1 MAGCSGQVRRRV
13 CRPGWSDT
21 HNGFRF
27 AACPLSGG
35 FRSRESRFLSID
47 THRGSKL
54 SNPGRLSQQVCQ
66 QTRTCQRRKRRVR
79 GVERGQRSQPAWLR
93 AHPGRRHFQLEKTP
107 RTQTPANVW
116 DTRGGSHTD
125 GVNEIERR
133 EVTFLGVGSPLSTVL
148 ELSPGLA
155 FALCAQF
162 VPSYCTNR
170 TRTIIIGLGRSYA
183 THLARRA

>member
-1 MAGCSGQVRRRV
+1 MAHRTGLRCDASSEARSTHPILCHLRCSSNAVEKG
-13 CRPGWSDT
+13 
-21 HNGFRF
+21 
-27 AACPLSGG
+27 L
-35 FRSRESRFLSID
+35 RSQ
-47 THRGSKL
+47 
-54 SNPGRLSQQVCQ
+54 PACQ

-133 EVTFLGVGSPLSTVL
+133 EVTFLGVGSPSWTRF
-148 ELSPGLA
+148 ELSQPARLLRSDPCSRRFNNLRA
-155 FALCAQF
+155 FEDSRN
-162 VPSYCTNR
+162 PRSK
-170 TRTIIIGLGRSYA
+170 GRSPDRPV
-183 THLARRA
+183 LREEPCS